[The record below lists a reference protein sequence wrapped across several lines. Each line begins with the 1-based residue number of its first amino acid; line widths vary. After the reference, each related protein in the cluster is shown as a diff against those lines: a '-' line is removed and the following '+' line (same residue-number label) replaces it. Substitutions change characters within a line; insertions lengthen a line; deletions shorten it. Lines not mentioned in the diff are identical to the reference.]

1 MAKAT
6 NYDEESVTDEKKE
19 AAADFL
25 LQWLGTPSEFA
36 ENTGDEWEPVIREVL
51 KALDEASE

>member
-1 MAKAT
+1 MAT
-6 NYDEESVTDEKKE
+6 TSFNEESVTSETKE

-36 ENTGDEWEPVIREVL
+36 GNTDDEWEPVIREVL
-51 KALDEASE
+51 KALDEASR